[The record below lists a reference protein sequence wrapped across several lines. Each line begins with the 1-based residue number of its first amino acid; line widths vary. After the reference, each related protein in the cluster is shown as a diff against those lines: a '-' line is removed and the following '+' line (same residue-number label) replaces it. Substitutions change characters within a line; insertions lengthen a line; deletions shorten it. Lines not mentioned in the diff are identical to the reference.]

1 MKIAI
6 HHPAPTFDSYRAALV
21 RSLFNAD
28 GIGFDLEADLPID
41 GPNAEQ
47 WQIGLVVG
55 PSGSGKS
62 SIGARIWGP
71 GALRGSESWPK
82 DRPIIDAISPDDGR
96 QLADRHR
103 CSVRRGVGGRALL
116 ATTLPCAEYW
126 GAVPGLAG
134 PPGL

>member
-6 HHPAPTFDSYRAALV
+6 HHPAPAFDSYRAALV

-28 GIGFDLEADLPID
+28 GIGFDLDADLPID
-41 GPNAEQ
+41 GPDAEP

-71 GALRGSESWPK
+71 VWACASSTLSARCGVMGRTAMANVC
-82 DRPIIDAISPDDGR
+82 RPCFIPRIPA
-96 QLADRHR
+96 
-103 CSVRRGVGGRALL
+103 CVR
-116 ATTLPCAEYW
+116 PCA
-126 GAVPGLAG
+126 VPPCGRR
-134 PPGL
+134 